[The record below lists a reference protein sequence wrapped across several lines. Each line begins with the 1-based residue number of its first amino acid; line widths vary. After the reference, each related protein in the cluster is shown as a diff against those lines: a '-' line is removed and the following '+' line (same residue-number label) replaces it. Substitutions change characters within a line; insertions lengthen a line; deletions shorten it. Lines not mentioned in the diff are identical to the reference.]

1 MKSFGTLRGRLTVL
15 ASLAA
20 LVAIGALT
28 IAFNIVIE
36 VSVDREGDGRLRA
49 QAAAAATTVV
59 NRDGHLTVRESPGD
73 SALDRQV
80 WVYEGTRA
88 VERPQTSA
96 ELQRAADALV
106 GKADVFV
113 NEPEDMRLYA
123 APIRWQDRQV
133 GTLVTGHSVAAYDRT
148 TDIAQV
154 GSVALAGILL
164 AAVFVLTWMSIGRAL
179 DPVREMT
186 RTAADWS
193 DHDVERRFG
202 SSRLPAELAELAH
215 TFDALLARVARSLR
229 REQRLTA
236 ELSHEL
242 RTPLARITAQ
252 VELLQR
258 RDRSPVDRRDAHDSI
273 ARNADEMN
281 RILETLMT
289 AARAEAGLDQGRSD
303 VRTVLAGLQK
313 TWGPPLGDLDLELY
327 ADRLPSPLLVGVDG
341 EVVER
346 IVTPLLENAG
356 RYARTRVDLGA
367 RRAGDRVEITVADD
381 GPGVPAEARD
391 AVFEPGT
398 RMPGRNGHGGAGL
411 GLALSRRLARAAGG
425 DVTVADSP
433 ATDGARFCV
442 RLPA

>member
-1 MKSFGTLRGRLTVL
+1 
-15 ASLAA
+15 
-20 LVAIGALT
+20 
-28 IAFNIVIE
+28 
-36 VSVDREGDGRLRA
+36 
-49 QAAAAATTVV
+49 
-59 NRDGHLTVRESPGD
+59 
-73 SALDRQV
+73 
-80 WVYEGTRA
+80 
-88 VERPQTSA
+88 
-96 ELQRAADALV
+96 
-106 GKADVFV
+106 
-113 NEPEDMRLYA
+113 
-123 APIRWQDRQV
+123 
-133 GTLVTGHSVAAYDRT
+133 
-148 TDIAQV
+148 
-154 GSVALAGILL
+154 
-164 AAVFVLTWMSIGRAL
+164 MSIGRAL

-273 ARNADEMN
+273 ARNADEMD